1 MTPRTEMRQ
10 AVQTERQ
17 LLVIGAGPT
26 GLAVAKAFGEAQID
40 YDHVEA
46 TDHLGGNWAH
56 GVYETTHIVSS
67 CRTTEYCDYPMPEDY
82 PDFPSAEQMCRY
94 FEDYAD
100 EFDLR
105 RQIRFETEVEE
116 LRYRDD
122 ELWDV
127 CFADGTQA
135 VYKGVVV
142 CNGHH
147 WKREF
152 PDWVE
157 DYAGEVMHS
166 KDYKHPEQLDRKRVL
181 VLGGGNSGCDLIS
194 EAARRG
200 ECAHWSL
207 RRGYWFL
214 PELLFGRP
222 VIEIIKPWM
231 PVRLQRTLIR
241 PLLRVAIGSYED
253 YGLPKPDH
261 KIFEAHPSLSSEIFL
276 YLKQGRIEPVGDVE
290 GVDGEKIILEG
301 GRRETYDLVVCATG
315 FEVAFPF
322 LPKGAVPV
330 EGKTPELYAGL
341 VRPEYR
347 HLYVA
352 GAYQA
357 RYGIG
362 PLLRPMAQLIADW
375 VELQDELEVPL
386 GKLLGAIGQGPPT
399 THLIDPHSARRRMA
413 MGRRLIPAM
422 KWYARLRGMA

>member
-1 MTPRTEMRQ
+1 MSQHTRHHVNTEQ
-10 AVQTERQ
+10 QQ
-17 LLVIGAGPT
+17 LVIGAGPT
-26 GLAVAKAFGEAQID
+26 GLAVAKAFAEANIAC
-40 YDHVEA
+40 DHVEA
-46 TDHLGGNWAH
+46 TDHVGGNWAH

-67 CRTTEYCDYPMPEDY
+67 CKTTEYCDYPMPEDY
-82 PDFPSAEQMCRY
+82 PDFPSAEQMRSY
-94 FEDYAD
+94 FKDYAD

-105 RQIRFETEVEE
+105 DAIRFETTVEE
-116 LRYRDD
+116 VRYRDD
-122 ELWDV
+122 ERWDV
-127 CFADGTQA
+127 RFDDGEEA

-147 WKREF
+147 WKRQY
-152 PDWVE
+152 PAWVD
-157 DYAGEVMHS
+157 DYTGPVMHS
-166 KDYKHPEQLDRKRVL
+166 KDYKHPEELDGKRIL
-181 VLGGGNSGCDLIS
+181 VLGGGNSGCDLVS

-231 PVRLQRTLIR
+231 PVAMQRALIK
-241 PLLRVAIGSYED
+241 PLLRVAVGRYED
-253 YGLPKPDH
+253 YGLPEPDH
-261 KIFEAHPSLSSEIFL
+261 KIFEAHPSVSSEIFL

-290 GVDGEKIILEG
+290 SVAGEEVILEG

-315 FEVAFPF
+315 YEVAFPF
-322 LPKGAVPV
+322 LPDGMIPV
-330 EGKTPELYAGL
+330 EGKNPQLYAGL

-375 VELQDELEVPL
+375 VKLQDELDVPL
-386 GKLLGAIGQGPPT
+386 GQVLAKIGQGPPP
-399 THLIDPHSARRRMA
+399 THLVDPHGARRKMA
-413 MGRRLIPAM
+413 LGRKLVPAM
-422 KWYARLRGMA
+422 KLYARLRDR